1 MEPALPGPVRVSAG
15 LRVCRPAGRGADPHN
30 AQRGWC
36 GPGDVAEQVR
46 KRVAYMRAGSA
57 HTSERRRSDGRVI
70 ELRGQPLP
78 DGGFV
83 TAFSDV
89 TSHKRT
95 EESLREINETLEL
108 RVEERT
114 RQLAAAVSQAE
125 LANQSKTRFVMAA
138 SHDLLQPLGAA
149 RLFNAALR
157 SRAASDGD
165 LRGLAERVDNSLAA
179 AGELLEDLLDISRL
193 DAGGVRAEM
202 TEFDVMDLL
211 KSLQEQFAPVAA
223 QRGISL
229 VIAPTACAYARI
241 IVCFAASCRISSP
254 TRCATRPAAVC
265 CSARGGARPEPWS
278 SCRSS
283 TRGRASRRR
292 TGARFSKSSARLD
305 QPSPWGEKGL
315 GLGLSI
321 CERIAAILETT
332 LTLRSEPG
340 RGSTFS
346 IHVPRAGGPPQ
357 NAPTDAAPLNSVTA
371 RRSRN
376 ARTCCAST
384 TTRRRSRDCASCSPA
399 GISMWWWPRV
409 PKRRRRSRMRG
420 RSTSCSRISICRSG
434 PPVSI
439 CCSAWCCRRAKGRCV
454 PARC

>member
-1 MEPALPGPVRVSAG
+1 
-15 LRVCRPAGRGADPHN
+15 
-30 AQRGWC
+30 
-36 GPGDVAEQVR
+36 
-46 KRVAYMRAGSA
+46 MRAGSA

-125 LANQSKTRFVMAA
+125 HANQSKTRFVMAA

-157 SRAASDGD
+157 SRAASDSD

-193 DAGGVRAEM
+193 DAGGVRAEL
-202 TEFDVMDLL
+202 TEFDVMELL
-211 KSLQEQFAPVAA
+211 SRCRSNSRRWP
-223 QRGISL
+223 RN
-229 VIAPTACAYARI
+229 
-241 IVCFAASCRISSP
+241 AASRSSLRRRSMRVRSDHRLLRRVLQNFIGNALRYTP
-254 TRCATRPAAVC
+254 TGGVLL
-265 CSARGGARPEPWS
+265 GARRRAAGAMVELQVTDTGPGIPVEN
-278 SCRSS
+278 
-283 TRGRASRRR
+283 RGAIFEEFR
-292 TGARFSKSSARLD
+292 RLD

-340 RGSTFS
+340 RGSTFG
-346 IHVPRAGGPPQ
+346 IHVPRAAGR
-357 NAPTDAAPLNSVTA
+357 APLCRPSTA
-371 RRSRN
+371 PRHTRSRPRRSSN
-376 ARTCCAST
+376 PHAFCAST
-384 TTRRRSRDCASCSPA
+384 TTRPRSRDCANC
-399 GISMWWWPRV
+399 
-409 PKRRRRSRMRG
+409 
-420 RSTSCSRISICRSG
+420 
-434 PPVSI
+434 
-439 CCSAWCCRRAKGRCV
+439 
-454 PARC
+454 

>member
-1 MEPALPGPVRVSAG
+1 MIRRSTLASAL
-15 LRVCRPAGRGADPHN
+15 
-30 AQRGWC
+30 
-36 GPGDVAEQVR
+36 
-46 KRVAYMRAGSA
+46 AYMRAGSA

-157 SRAASDGD
+157 SRAASDTD

-193 DAGGVRAEM
+193 DAGGVRAEL
-202 TEFDVMDLL
+202 TEFDVMELL

-223 QRGISL
+223 QRGITL
-229 VIAPTACAYARI
+229 VIAPTNMRVRSDHRLLRRVLQNFIGNALRYT
-241 IVCFAASCRISSP
+241 P
-254 TRCATRPAAVC
+254 TGGVLL
-265 CSARGGARPEPWS
+265 GARRRAAGAMVELQVTDTGPGIPVEN
-278 SCRSS
+278 
-283 TRGRASRRR
+283 RGAIFEEFR
-292 TGARFSKSSARLD
+292 RLD

-332 LTLRSEPG
+332 LTLRSRTRARQHLRHSRAARCRSRAVG
-340 RGSTFS
+340 AIDGAAAIRDRSRG
-346 IHVPRAGGPPQ
+346 A
-357 NAPTDAAPLNSVTA
+357 
-371 RRSRN
+371 SRN
-376 ARTCCAST
+376 AHVSCAST
-384 TTRRRSRDCASCSPA
+384 TTRRRSRDCANC
-399 GISMWWWPRV
+399 
-409 PKRRRRSRMRG
+409 
-420 RSTSCSRISICRSG
+420 
-434 PPVSI
+434 
-439 CCSAWCCRRAKGRCV
+439 
-454 PARC
+454 